1 MATPIVFND
10 VFYPAGNLGQDVD
23 RQSATQFTVNNN
35 APQDYSVRGT
45 VNQVNDAVSFTSRDG
60 TDAIT
65 VYVTNFDDADHI
77 VFTEQPNGIGPA
89 YIISNTPLSPGNTLT
104 FSETNVGDYHVP
116 CYMTG
121 TLIRTT
127 RGDVAVEELAIG
139 DIVVTAAGLERPI
152 RWIGH
157 RAYTGR
163 FANAN
168 PDVLPICFKAGSL
181 ADGTPA
187 RDLWVSPKHAMF
199 LDGCLIPAVHLVN
212 GVTITTAERVD
223 SVEYWHVELDRHDV
237 LLAEG
242 APSESFVD
250 DHSRGMFHNAHTFA
264 QLYPDTPPQEAIY
277 CAPRVESGYVLEAAR
292 RRLAERAGLPV
303 PAARVFGPLRG
314 SIDRCDTD
322 AQGGVTVV
330 GWAQDLAHPDG
341 PVCLDVV
348 IDGTVV
354 AQAFAE
360 RYRADLEGIGIGDG
374 RHAFSLTL
382 PEALTQHGPHTIE
395 VRRSADG
402 APIAAALQVAAP
414 ERHAA

>member
-1 MATPIVFND
+1 M
-10 VFYPAGNLGQDVD
+10 
-23 RQSATQFTVNNN
+23 
-35 APQDYSVRGT
+35 SVE
-45 VNQVNDAVSFTSRDG
+45 D
-60 TDAIT
+60 
-65 VYVTNFDDADHI
+65 
-77 VFTEQPNGIGPA
+77 
-89 YIISNTPLSPGNTLT
+89 
-104 FSETNVGDYHVP
+104 
-116 CYMTG
+116 
-121 TLIRTT
+121 
-127 RGDVAVEELAIG
+127 LAIG
-139 DIVVTAAGLERPI
+139 DVVVTVSGEHRPI